1 MVQNYQN
8 ILVATD
14 GSAQAQAAFD
24 QAMALAQTYKAKLYV
39 VQVVIPPYFTSRSET
54 GGVILRDMINE
65 AKANLA
71 QLVDQ
76 AKAAGFANIEAIQAE
91 GSPRDIISKKLPE
104 ELNIDLIVL
113 GATGRTTTEKLFL
126 GSVSEYVTRHA
137 KAQILIVR

>member
-76 AKAAGFANIEAIQAE
+76 AKADGFANIEAIQAE